1 MTHGWAH
8 CRDGQCLCDAGH
20 CSTDGVTCVA
30 EDGEE
35 TFSFESLVQDE
46 GAPIWLI
53 LPFIIMGLITTLV
66 SAFVVRRRR
75 ERGQLAEQ
83 LLPVL

>member
-1 MTHGWAH
+1 
-8 CRDGQCLCDAGH
+8 
-20 CSTDGVTCVA
+20 V

-46 GAPIWLI
+46 GAPIWL
-53 LPFIIMGLITTLV
+53 FVAFVVVGVITTLV

-83 LLPVL
+83 LLPVH